1 MSLRLISA
9 AALMGL
15 LAFGSG
21 CQNKVHDE
29 NIALHRQNR
38 ELQARL
44 NESEMKLQ
52 QAPNPADVQRLQG
65 ELAARDQQ
73 IADLQNQ
80 LRTPP
85 PGQPTDP
92 ALAGIEVTRDERA
105 GTVTVNIPG
114 DVLFTSGQAD
124 LKDSSKKTLDRI
136 IRAIKSD
143 YPGRKIMV
151 DGHTDSDPI
160 SKTRDKWKDNLDL
173 SAARA
178 RIVADYL
185 TSAGLDK
192 RSVSPRAFA
201 DTTPKASKSA
211 SRRVE
216 IVVKT
221 RENGATASGE

>member
-1 MSLRLISA
+1 MALRLVSA
-9 AALMGL
+9 GCVIV
-15 LAFGSG
+15 LACLGTG
-21 CQNKVHDE
+21 CQNKIHDE
-29 NIALHRQNR
+29 NVALHRQNR

-44 NESEMKLQ
+44 NETEMRLA
-52 QAPNPADVQRLQG
+52 QAPNPNDMARLQS

-92 ALAGIEVTRDERA
+92 ALAGIEVTRDDRA
-105 GTVTVNIPG
+105 GTLTVNIPG
-114 DVLFTSGQAD
+114 DVLFTSGQAE

-136 IRAIKSD
+136 IKAIRSD
-143 YPGRKIMV
+143 YAGKKVMV

-160 SKTRDKWKDNLDL
+160 SRTKDKWKDNLDL

-185 TSAGLDK
+185 TSAGLDRK
-192 RSVSPRAFA
+192 SVSPRAFA
-201 DTTPKASKSA
+201 DTTPKGSKAA

-221 RENGATASGE
+221 REDGATARGE